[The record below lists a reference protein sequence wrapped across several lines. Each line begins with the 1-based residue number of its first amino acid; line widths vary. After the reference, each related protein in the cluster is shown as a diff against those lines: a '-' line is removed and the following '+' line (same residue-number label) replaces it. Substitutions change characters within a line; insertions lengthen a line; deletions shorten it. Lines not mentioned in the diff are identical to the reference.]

1 MIDHQLQHDFV
12 DDELEESVKRRLS
25 YKDKGFQ
32 MLGVSPVARDM
43 SLISAAGNLN
53 VTAGGTAALAEINKV
68 GRSG

>member
-32 MLGVSPVARDM
+32 MLGVSPMARDM

-53 VTAGGTAALAEINKV
+53 ITTGVTAALTEMSKV
-68 GRSG
+68 KM

>member
-1 MIDHQLQHDFV
+1 M
-12 DDELEESVKRRLS
+12 S